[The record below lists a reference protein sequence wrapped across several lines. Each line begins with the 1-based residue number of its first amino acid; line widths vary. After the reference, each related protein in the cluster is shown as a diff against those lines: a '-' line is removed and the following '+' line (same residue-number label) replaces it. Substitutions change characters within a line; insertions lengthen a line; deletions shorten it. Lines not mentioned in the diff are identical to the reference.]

1 MKGVDES
8 IQVLGVYLRP
18 ILVLSDVPVSR
29 NWYKSVSQ
37 LYKNSNLYL
46 LDFLKLYEVL
56 LKRFFGRKLTLPSKI
71 PENREQRH
79 LAEK

>member
-8 IQVLGVYLRP
+8 IKVLGVYLRP

-37 LYKNSNLYL
+37 LFKKFKSIS
-46 LDFLKLYEVL
+46 F
-56 LKRFFGRKLTLPSKI
+56 RFP
-71 PENREQRH
+71 
-79 LAEK
+79 